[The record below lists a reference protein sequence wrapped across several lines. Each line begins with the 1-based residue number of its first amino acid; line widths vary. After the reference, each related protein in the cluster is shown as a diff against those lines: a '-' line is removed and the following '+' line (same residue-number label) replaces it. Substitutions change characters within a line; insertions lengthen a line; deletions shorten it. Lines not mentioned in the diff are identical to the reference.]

1 MMLLT
6 KRFYAEIRRIRRR
19 ASALRL
25 LAGWQKSSFIHLVI
39 AMALVSALLP
49 PALHGQRKAANEQ
62 AAPLAQVAPE
72 SVGMASERLARI
84 DEAVRAS
91 IERLETPGAVV
102 LVCRRGRV
110 VYRKAFGDRAVQPQ
124 REAMTVDTIFD
135 LASLTKVVATTT
147 AIMMLVERGKL
158 SLADPVSLYIPE
170 FAAGGKER
178 VTIEQLMTHRAGLP
192 PDNEI
197 SDYVGVSVKP
207 LEEIY
212 KLQPI
217 YEPGTRFVY
226 SDVGFIVAAEIVR
239 RVSGKRIDE
248 FARENIFAPL
258 GMTNTAYLPMAR
270 EPWAVGRGPYE
281 ETPTSRDHSMAN
293 QSRASGNA
301 LSQSPA
307 PILQR
312 IAPTEMREGRWMR
325 GEVHDPR
332 SYEMGGVAGHAGLFS
347 TADDLAIFC
356 QMLLN
361 KGEYNGVRLLA
372 PYTIERMTSAQ
383 ALPTSQMRGIG
394 WDVNTSFSSN
404 RGDLFPVGTFGHT
417 GFTGTSLWLDPA
429 SQTFVILL
437 TNRVHPNGKGDVT
450 RLRSFVASIV
460 AGAITAP
467 PYGPVFDGLGAPVSV
482 IEAPRAAVGR
492 SIPPA
497 GPLHP
502 VLTGIDVLNRDGFKA
517 LEGRRVGLI
526 TNHTGRD
533 REGRA
538 TIDRLAAA
546 ANCKLVALFS
556 PEHGLRGTADAAVAS
571 LRDEKTGLP
580 IYSLYDQET
589 RRPTDAMLKD
599 VDTLVF
605 DIQDI
610 GARFYTY
617 TTTMLYAMEEAA
629 RRKLKFVVLDRPNP
643 INGYDI
649 EGPVADGDL
658 LSFTAPFAL
667 PVRHGLTMGELALLF
682 NGERKIGA
690 DLTVI
695 KLEGWRRADYFDGT
709 SLTWVNPSPNMRS
722 LTEALLYP
730 GIGLLETTN
739 LSVGRGTDT
748 PFELVGAP
756 WIDPQALSDALNR
769 AGLAGVRFVPV
780 RFTPR
785 ASKFAGE
792 ACGGINIVITDR
804 AAFRPLAVGVEIAY
818 QINRLYSGA
827 WKSDD
832 YLRLLASRAALQ
844 ALKAGKPA
852 AEIAATWQ
860 AGLAQFARLRRKY
873 LLY

>member
-1 MMLLT
+1 MKLIT
-6 KRFYAEIRRIRRR
+6 KRSPVTSLIRPI
-19 ASALRL
+19 
-25 LAGWQKSSFIHLVI
+25 IVV
-39 AMALVSALLP
+39 ALVTSLLP
-49 PALHGQRKAANEQ
+49 PSLSARRKAADEHTS
-62 AAPLAQVAPE
+62 PLVQVTPE
-72 SVGMASERLARI
+72 TVGMSSERLARI
-84 DEAVRAS
+84 DDAVRAS
-91 IERLETPGAVV
+91 IERKETPGAVV
-102 LVCRRGRV
+102 LVGRRGRV

-170 FAAGGKER
+170 FAANGKEHIT
-178 VTIEQLMTHRAGLP
+178 VEQLMTHRAGLP

-197 SDYVGVSVKP
+197 ADYVGVTVKP

-212 KLQPI
+212 KLQPA
-217 YEPGTRFVY
+217 YEPGTRFAY

-248 FARENIFAPL
+248 FARDNIFAPL
-258 GMTNTAYLPMAR
+258 GMNETRYLPIAQG
-270 EPWAVGRGPYE
+270 PGAGGRGPGV
-281 ETPTSRDHSMAN
+281 ET
-293 QSRASGNA
+293 ASSEQHHTTTQTNA
-301 LSQSPA
+301 SDSSSTRPPA
-307 PILQR
+307 PDPRPLLR

-361 KGEYNGVRLLA
+361 KGEYGGARVLA
-372 PYTIERMTSAQ
+372 PYTIERMISAHS
-383 ALPTSQMRGIG
+383 LPTAQLRGIG

-429 SQTFVILL
+429 SEAFVILL

-460 AGAITAP
+460 AGSITAP
-467 PYGPVFDGLGAPVSV
+467 PYGPVFAALGSPVTV
-482 IEAPRAAVGR
+482 VEAPRAAISRGG
-492 SIPPA
+492 SPA

-502 VLTGIDVLNRDGFKA
+502 VLTGVDVLSRDGFKI

-533 REGRA
+533 REGRS
-538 TIDRLAAA
+538 TVDRLAAA
-546 ANCKLVALFS
+546 TNFKLAALFS
-556 PEHGLRGTADAAVAS
+556 PEHGLRGLEDAPVAS
-571 LRDEKTGLP
+571 LRDQQTGLP
-580 IYSLYDQET
+580 IYSLYDKAT
-589 RRPTDAMLKD
+589 RRPTDEMLKD

-605 DIQDI
+605 DIQDV
-610 GARFYTY
+610 GVRFYTY
-617 TTTMLYAMEEAA
+617 ITTMRYAMEEAA
-629 RRKLKFVVLDRPNP
+629 RHRLKFVVLDRPNP

-649 EGPVADGDL
+649 EGPLADDDL
-658 LSFTAPFAL
+658 LSFTVPDAL
-667 PVRHGLTMGELALLF
+667 PVRHGLTVGELAMLF
-682 NGERKIGA
+682 NGERKLNV
-690 DLTVI
+690 DLTVV
-695 KLEGWRRADYFDGT
+695 KMEGWRRADYFDGT
-709 SLTWVNPSPNMRS
+709 SLTWINPSPNMRS

-748 PFELVGAP
+748 PFEIVGAP
-756 WIDPQALSDALNR
+756 WIESQALSEALNR
-769 AGLAGVRFVPV
+769 AVVAGARFVPV

-785 ASKFAGE
+785 SSTFAGE
-792 ACGGINIVITDR
+792 ACGGVNIVITDR
-804 AAFRPLAVGVEIAY
+804 AAFRPVAAGIEIAY
-818 QINRLYSGA
+818 QINRLYAGA
-827 WKSDD
+827 WKADD
-832 YLRLLASRAALQ
+832 YLRLLANRAALQ

-852 AEIAATWQ
+852 TEIAATWQ
-860 AGLAQFARLRRKY
+860 ARLAEFARIRRKY